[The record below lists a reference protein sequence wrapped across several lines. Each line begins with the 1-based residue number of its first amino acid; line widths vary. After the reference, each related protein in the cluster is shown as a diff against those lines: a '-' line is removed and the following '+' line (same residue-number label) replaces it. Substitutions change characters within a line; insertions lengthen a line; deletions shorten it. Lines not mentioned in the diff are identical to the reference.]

1 MKFNIFKR
9 CKHNWSI
16 VHHIGGDIQNTA
28 YECDKCNKHK
38 AVSCGSTGKFKRIKK
53 YTKLFACFRNYAYLC
68 KRNQKWF
75 SREVVSMV
83 TGIRR
88 NLEVFG
94 LFYTFSL
101 VRYSRQ

>member
-1 MKFNIFKR
+1 M
-9 CKHNWSI
+9 
-16 VHHIGGDIQNTA
+16 
-28 YECDKCNKHK
+28 
-38 AVSCGSTGKFKRIKK
+38 KK
-53 YTKLFACFRNYAYLC
+53 YTKQFACFRNYAYLC